1 MASKAVASFRSACLA
16 MGCLLAFAVGAAELS
31 TPAAR
36 GQAVS
41 LLLPG
46 KAALTLDASALAAM
60 PHISIRAASHDEPS
74 SDWRG
79 VPLREILLRAGAPL
93 DKPLRG
99 KALAHFVRVTA
110 TDHYQVVFGM
120 ADLDPSLGNTQVIL
134 ADQRDGKPLAEDG
147 PFRLVV
153 GGDQRPARWVRNVA
167 GIEIVDGSTTDKP

>member
-1 MASKAVASFRSACLA
+1 MSIRTVVLCRSAWLGI
-16 MGCLLAFAVGAAELS
+16 GCLLAFAVSAAEPGVPVAQGP
-31 TPAAR
+31 T
-36 GQAVS
+36 VT

-46 KAALTLDASALAAM
+46 KATLMLDASTLAAM
-60 PHISIRAASHDEPS
+60 PHINVRAATHDEPP

-79 VPLREILLRAGAPL
+79 IALRDILLRAGAPL

-99 KALAHFVRVTA
+99 RALANFVRVTA
-110 TDHYQVVFGM
+110 TDHYQVVFGL

-134 ADQRDGKPLAEDG
+134 ADQRDGKPLAGDG

-167 GIEIVDGSTTDKP
+167 SIEMVDGSTSDKP